1 MNRFLIE
8 RDPHG
13 IAVSLCDQ
21 HIVKMPE
28 GKNTKHPQC
37 FSGHDDCRTDEF
49 YPIKAYR
56 KFYAKTKMTM
66 ARYNKTDN
74 IPEWLNYSPLLSN
87 QRS

>member
-1 MNRFLIE
+1 MVQVNT
-8 RDPHG
+8 
-13 IAVSLCDQ
+13 
-21 HIVKMPE
+21 KMHYFMVLGFIPE

-66 ARYNKTDN
+66 ARYNKTDK
-74 IPEWLNYSPLLSN
+74 IPDWLNYNFTFSPEKAMVIHS
-87 QRS
+87 